1 MVLTVHLFQYIT
13 PPHGNILLHITRY
26 GDRGVPIFFSLSGFL
41 IMASIEKKHNIIH
54 FYLKRFFRII
64 PLYYTI
70 VTILA
75 IFYTMPVDELG
86 LGWLRYYLFMNEIIP
101 AQHSEWISICG
112 FWCMPSFI
120 IFYIIAPAIAKYS
133 NSFKIMGILTIATY
147 LAGKGLTYLLADY
160 IHPVRS
166 FINTMPIFFY
176 GCFCYS
182 AHKENKQNLFLFIS
196 ICILIIS
203 ATLNLSNY
211 QVWGVATAAA
221 ISVTH
226 NIKLPNKISNNR
238 FLLYFSKLS
247 FTIFLSHYMVL
258 LYLKSLNIDS
268 IVFIILF
275 ILITGSV
282 AFLLYTTIEKWS
294 NFILKRI
301 LSSQKLF
308 NRHDYHKNQ

>member
-1 MVLTVHLFQYIT
+1 
-13 PPHGNILLHITRY
+13 
-26 GDRGVPIFFSLSGFL
+26 
-41 IMASIEKKHNIIH
+41 
-54 FYLKRFFRII
+54 
-64 PLYYTI
+64 
-70 VTILA
+70 
-75 IFYTMPVDELG
+75 MPVDELG